1 MPWSQP
7 VPGFGSLVSFCGPFS
22 ESPGWKGT
30 CARRRRRP
38 AGSAAPPCYGEFDH
52 ARRQSGREHSV
63 SKPSMTPDP
72 KGRTF
77 SMTSEAEHLLRL
89 RKWLREELAG
99 HGVPKHDQ
107 PNLLLAVGELCAN
120 SIQHAYQ
127 GRAGQPIT
135 VSVRSS
141 DDSVVIEVEDFGKPF
156 DADRYESPNLEA
168 VPESGY

>member
-1 MPWSQP
+1 
-7 VPGFGSLVSFCGPFS
+7 
-22 ESPGWKGT
+22 
-30 CARRRRRP
+30 
-38 AGSAAPPCYGEFDH
+38 
-52 ARRQSGREHSV
+52 
-63 SKPSMTPDP
+63 MTPNP
-72 KGRTF
+72 EGSTF

-89 RKWLREELAG
+89 RKWLREQLAG
-99 HGVPKHDQ
+99 HGVPKQDQ

-120 SIQHAYQ
+120 SIQHAYE

-168 VPESGY
+168 VPESGYGIFLVKTIADSLSIDVAREHGTRWTMVKHLPGRRSAATPGGAATP

>member
-1 MPWSQP
+1 MTRNPE
-7 VPGFGSLVSFCGPFS
+7 GS
-22 ESPGWKGT
+22 
-30 CARRRRRP
+30 
-38 AGSAAPPCYGEFDH
+38 
-52 ARRQSGREHSV
+52 
-63 SKPSMTPDP
+63 
-72 KGRTF
+72 TF

-99 HGVPKHDQ
+99 HGVPKQDQ

-120 SIQHAYQ
+120 SIQHAYE

-141 DDSVVIEVEDFGKPF
+141 DNSVVIEVEDFGKPF

-168 VPESGY
+168 VPESGYGIFLVKTIADSLSIDVARERGTRWTMVKYLPGRRPAATPGGAATP

>member
-1 MPWSQP
+1 
-7 VPGFGSLVSFCGPFS
+7 
-22 ESPGWKGT
+22 
-30 CARRRRRP
+30 
-38 AGSAAPPCYGEFDH
+38 
-52 ARRQSGREHSV
+52 
-63 SKPSMTPDP
+63 MTPNP
-72 KGRTF
+72 EGSTF

-99 HGVPKHDQ
+99 HGVPKQDQ

-120 SIQHAYQ
+120 SIQHAYE

-168 VPESGY
+168 VPESGYGIFLVKTIADSLSIDVARERGTRWTMVKYLPGRRPAATPGGAATP

>member
-1 MPWSQP
+1 
-7 VPGFGSLVSFCGPFS
+7 
-22 ESPGWKGT
+22 
-30 CARRRRRP
+30 
-38 AGSAAPPCYGEFDH
+38 
-52 ARRQSGREHSV
+52 
-63 SKPSMTPDP
+63 MTPNP
-72 KGRTF
+72 EGSTF

-99 HGVPKHDQ
+99 HGVPKQDQ

-120 SIQHAYQ
+120 SIQHAYE

-141 DDSVVIEVEDFGKPF
+141 DNSVVIEVEDFGKPF

-168 VPESGY
+168 VPESGYGIFLVKTIADSLSIDVARERGTRWTMVKNLPGRRPAATPGGAATP